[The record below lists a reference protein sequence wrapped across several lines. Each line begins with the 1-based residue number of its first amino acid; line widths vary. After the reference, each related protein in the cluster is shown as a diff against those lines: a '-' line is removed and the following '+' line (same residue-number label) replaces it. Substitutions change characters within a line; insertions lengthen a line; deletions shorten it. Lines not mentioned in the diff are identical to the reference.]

1 MRKCPFCGEII
12 SGDSPSCSFCGET
25 LPSKEKESEP
35 VCQQSSVK
43 KAGRKSKVIWIA
55 VALVVILA
63 ASGICV
69 AKFAFFKGG
78 NESSA
83 ITQLTNEQLN
93 FIKQH
98 ENQGDTIVAICN
110 DAAQKCFFYATRL
123 RATESQSMFGTIV
136 RYDFTTKKDSII
148 LSVEEGFT
156 LGGQFIQSI
165 DSINH
170 NLFVITAFPGRI
182 DGAQLIRYSFTTPVQ
197 SKVLLDYDDAKLLM
211 DKINRKI
218 VVKERITISNGALG
232 ASGNVYAL
240 KESEL
245 SLDNNKLKLIYD
257 ETAKYEE
264 IVNRVKDA
272 YAHRNTDAVYKEY
285 FSAGLYKLFDKVQR
299 IEMQTES
306 LILDWNI
313 WILGQDENKFE
324 CYVNNINF
332 ESEVKAEAYV
342 EIFNFGMLNDVTL
355 VMLKEGGKWKI
366 DDFKGY
372 DGKGSSFKT
381 LLMESVKKY
390 GHLTKI

>member
-12 SGDSPSCSFCGET
+12 PEGSPICPFCGET
-25 LPSKEKESEP
+25 LPTK
-35 VCQQSSVK
+35 VNDSVRSRNNIQK
-43 KAGRKSKVIWIA
+43 TSNKNKVIWIA
-55 VALVVILA
+55 VVLIIFFVAI
-63 ASGICV
+63 GICIV
-69 AKFAFFKGG
+69 KFAFSNASKEL
-78 NESSA
+78 NV
-83 ITQLTNEQLN
+83 ITPLTSEQMY

-98 ENQGDTIVAICN
+98 ESQGDTIVAICN
-110 DAAQKCFFYATRL
+110 DATQKCFFYATRL

-136 RYDFTTKKDSII
+136 RYDFNTKKDSVI
-148 LSVEEGFT
+148 LSVEEGFA

-182 DGAQLIRYSFTTPVQ
+182 NGAQVIRYSFASPVQ
-197 SKVLLDYDDAKLLM
+197 SKVLYDYDDAKLLM

-218 VVKERITISNGALG
+218 VVKERITVSNGAFG

-240 KESEL
+240 KVSEL

-264 IVNRVKDA
+264 IVNRIKDA
-272 YAHRNTDAVYKEY
+272 YDHRNSDAVYKEY
-285 FSAGLYKLFDKVQR
+285 FSASLYKLFDKVQR
-299 IEMQTES
+299 IEMQTGS

-324 CYVNNINF
+324 CYVNHIDF
-332 ESEVKAEAYV
+332 ESEAKAEASV
-342 EIFNFGMLNDVTL
+342 EVSNFGTFNYLTL
-355 VMLKEGGKWKI
+355 IMLKEGGKWKI

-372 DGKGSSFKT
+372 DGKRSSFKT
-381 LLMESVKKY
+381 LLMENVKEY
-390 GHLTKI
+390 GHLTKIQS